1 MALMLMV
8 LLPCTGFSQFRVAK
22 FLSFFGAARTQIL
35 VITRNQSLLWCSKFM
50 LCNDFLPWI
59 GFTNVRKLP
68 LSNSLAFRV
77 FPTVDD
83 VEGIY
88 IVQMFLKK
96 GSANRRNCFYYIM
109 KHSHEEN
116 SNNFD
121 FREPWCFSSLKKKD
135 AHCSQLFV
143 FSSICRGPG
152 ILASICLFSC
162 KMDQHRTHSFAN
174 CQSNYEVSLWF

>member
-1 MALMLMV
+1 
-8 LLPCTGFSQFRVAK
+8 
-22 FLSFFGAARTQIL
+22 
-35 VITRNQSLLWCSKFM
+35 M

-68 LSNSLAFRV
+68 LSNSLTFRV
-77 FPTVDD
+77 FSTVDD

-96 GSANRRNCFYYIM
+96 GSANRRNYFFYIM

-121 FREPWCFSSLKKKD
+121 FHEP
-135 AHCSQLFV
+135 
-143 FSSICRGPG
+143 
-152 ILASICLFSC
+152 
-162 KMDQHRTHSFAN
+162 
-174 CQSNYEVSLWF
+174 